1 MKEIKEISE
10 YLAGLST
17 DLWKSPD
24 AEKLVYGLTHV
35 HPNSARAAL
44 EESIKEL
51 RGEVTDED
59 RRWLDTVNAS
69 QLIQVLTVR
78 GTGSPESILSASS
91 YLANLGGLAD
101 LVKEGGVSG
110 RSLTQTPRL
119 TPEERLEKVIKEM
132 GITFT
137 PEQREIF
144 NRLDEKQAA
153 SYLLKLKEHKPFPEP
168 ISSGKDLLKKPALKD
183 SQYFHMIDGRDQ
195 NHPDHPFNKGYKPF
209 PGFSV
214 PETIE
219 DSLVLPQWFVDKVH
233 AKGGSI
239 TMAGIVYE
247 KETEANGERT
257 ARENNRQ
264 DMLYERYL
272 NTYREMAEHR
282 WTVIEGGDSRGIK
295 QLQDNDPKLLLE
307 AIEKEVY
314 GIMGGTELESLIF
327 RTPELKAKLSEN
339 AKRYSNRPMGLL
351 GDIPL
356 YITADVTPACMDKFF
371 FVTHERILPAHF

>member
-1 MKEIKEISE
+1 MKELSE
-10 YLAGLST
+10 YCADLSA

-51 RGEVTDED
+51 RGQVTDED
-59 RRWLDTVNAS
+59 RRWLDTINAS
-69 QLIQVLTVR
+69 QLIQVLTVSGAGVR
-78 GTGSPESILSASS
+78 
-91 YLANLGGLAD
+91 YDAD
-101 LVKEGGVSG
+101 V
-110 RSLTQTPRL
+110 
-119 TPEERLEKVIKEM
+119 
-132 GITFT
+132 
-137 PEQREIF
+137 
-144 NRLDEKQAA
+144 
-153 SYLLKLKEHKPFPEP
+153 FPEP
-168 ISSGKDLLKKPALKD
+168 RSSGKDLLKQPALKD
-183 SQYFHMIDGRDQ
+183 SQYFYMIDGRDQ
-195 NHPDHPFNKGYKPF
+195 NHPDHPFNKDYKPF
-209 PGFSV
+209 PDLSV

-219 DSLVLPQWFVDKVH
+219 DQLVLPQWFVDKVH
-233 AKGGSI
+233 AKGGTI
-239 TMAGIVYE
+239 TMAGIIYE

-272 NTYREMAEHR
+272 SNYREMAEHR
-282 WTVIEGGDSRGIK
+282 WTVIEGGQDRGIK
-295 QLQDNDPKLLLE
+295 QLQDLDPKLLLE

-314 GIMGGTELESLIF
+314 GIMGGSELESLIF

-371 FVTHERILPAHF
+371 FVTRERILPAHF